1 MLLIIIQ
8 SGMDLFMKI
17 SEHFNLNKTQFE
29 LDFIDIDTNKDTRL
43 FLDPYFIS
51 KCEFP
56 FASAAHDTLRSYFEN
71 LLALLRGNYLKEA
84 EEVFSHLGETNDL
97 CLGMSSG
104 RPSGH
109 GMGPEDTKKIF
120 ERLLESKA
128 LTTGVMED
136 IEDFR
141 IFVPNVDKDKV
152 SDMAANII
160 RKHLIEYTQN
170 QCNLLGIPLQENVPS
185 GMYWDSI
192 NLQWQNEYTQR
203 LVINGVP
210 ILLVPK
216 RVVSFSDK
224 YTPGIYRQHFVLNFL
239 KNEHLRLH
247 SSLVRR
253 RKNGNLYVTK
263 KSVKANEPVM
273 SKDYLIRFTQ
283 RHPEIFQ
290 DFKRSVKTQIRFVD
304 GNVYDEINTKSVCET
319 LTEELHS
326 IPAGPDKASAY
337 HQLMI
342 GILEFLLYPNLSSPK
357 KELEIHDGRKRIDI
371 SFNNSA
377 ETGFFFRLPSQSHI
391 TCPFVF
397 IECKNYS
404 REVANPELD
413 QMGGRFSYQRG
424 RFGIIVCRAI
434 DDMDLFVRRC
444 ADTYSDDRGLII
456 PIVDTDIYQAF
467 EHYTESGCNAFEE
480 ILERRYR
487 QIITYS

>member
-1 MLLIIIQ
+1 
-8 SGMDLFMKI
+8 MKI
-17 SEHFNLNKTQFE
+17 SECFNLYKSQFE
-29 LDFIDIDTNKDTRL
+29 LDFVDVDTDKDTRL

-51 KCEFP
+51 KCDFP
-56 FASAAHDTLRSYFEN
+56 FARNAHDTLRSYFEN
-71 LLALLRGNYLKEA
+71 LLALLRGNHIEEA
-84 EEVFSHLGETNDL
+84 EEIFSHLSETNDI

-104 RPSGH
+104 RPGGH

-120 ERLLESKA
+120 ERLLESRA
-128 LTTGVMED
+128 LATGVMED
-136 IEDFR
+136 LEDFR

-152 SDMAANII
+152 SDMTANII
-160 RKHLIEYTQN
+160 RKHLIEYTQD

-192 NLQWQNEYTQR
+192 NLQWQNKYTQR
-203 LVINGVP
+203 LVINGAP

-224 YTPGIYRQHFVLNFL
+224 YTQGIYRQHFVLNFL
-239 KNEHLRLH
+239 KDEHLRLRGP
-247 SSLVRR
+247 LVMR
-253 RKNGNLYVTK
+253 RKNGDQYVTK
-263 KSVKANEPVM
+263 KSILNTEPLM
-273 SKDYLIRFTQ
+273 SKEYLVRFSQ

-290 DFKRSVKTQIRFVD
+290 DFKQSVGKLIKPVD
-304 GNVYDEINTKSVCET
+304 GNVYEEINIKSVCAT
-319 LTEELHS
+319 LTGALYS
-326 IPAGPDKASAY
+326 MPAGAETASSY

-342 GILEFLLYPNLSSPK
+342 GILEFLVYPNLSSPK
-357 KELEIHDGRKRIDI
+357 KELEIHLGRKRIDI
-371 SFNNSA
+371 AFNNSA

-404 REVANPELD
+404 REVTNPELD

-424 RFGIIVCRAI
+424 RFGIIACRSI
-434 DDMDLFVRRC
+434 DNMDLFVERC

-456 PIVDTDIYQAF
+456 PIVDSDIFEAL
-467 EHYTESGCNAFEE
+467 EHYSELGYRSFET

-487 QIITYS
+487 QIIMRN